1 MELRSKSKCLLPTPP
16 VHSAAFKSDC
26 RAGCPPQQKKKA
38 GMPSEG
44 KEQDDQKS
52 EMTSRKIKGET
63 DQGSLSRKEVTEGKT
78 QEGLRKSGVLRDMT
92 RECL

>member
-16 VHSAAFKSDC
+16 VHSAALKPDC
-26 RAGCPPQQKKKA
+26 RPGCPTSAKKKA

-63 DQGSLSRKEVTEGKT
+63 DQGSLSGKEVTEGQT

>member
-1 MELRSKSKCLLPTPP
+1 MLPSNLT
-16 VHSAAFKSDC
+16 
-26 RAGCPPQQKKKA
+26 AGLGVPTQQKKKA

-52 EMTSRKIKGET
+52 EMASRKIKGET
-63 DQGSLSRKEVTEGKT
+63 DQGSLSRKEVTEGQT
-78 QEGLRKSGVLRDMT
+78 QEGFRKSGALRDMT